1 MSLPYTPFDDG
12 YIRATQL
19 SALNDPYEA
28 FYCKKGLKELVKHF
42 DISSVYDSDEGEMGF
57 PKYIEKHKNRIGVIS
72 FTEAKDNLLMW
83 AHYANEHKGVV
94 AGFCTLDFDNG
105 MFSNLFQIPTSFTSA
120 LFEHKIFDGLPK
132 PVMYRKQPRY
142 RIDLFDFDYTH
153 IVADGAD
160 RILYEIFLQKSEEWI
175 YEKEHRIILRL
186 EQADKVK
193 IFDIDKLE
201 NKCVKNSIIN
211 SDWCTF
217 RRESDE
223 SFHEITLMDIDDEV
237 KRFVFAKALA
247 SLSSNKNNVYLF
259 NLKPNAI
266 SHCFLGLNSTFS
278 YQDAMKPYVN
288 SMGYYKVW
296 KATQNKEN
304 YTIEFKQLDGNEGL
318 S

>member
-1 MSLPYTPFDDG
+1 MSSPYTLFDDG

-42 DISSVYDSDEGEMGF
+42 DISSVFDFDDGKVSF
-57 PKYIEKHKNRIGVIS
+57 AKYVEKHKNQMGVIS

-105 MFSNLFQIPTSFTSA
+105 MFANLFQPPPSFTSA
-120 LFEHKIFDGLPK
+120 LFEHEIFDGIPK

-142 RIDLFDFDYTH
+142 RIDRFDFDYTH
-153 IVADGAD
+153 IIADGAD
-160 RILYEIFLQKSEEWI
+160 RILYEIFLQKSEEWM

-193 IFDIDKLE
+193 IFDIHTLGNEDI
-201 NKCVKNSIIN
+201 KNLIIN

-217 RRESDE
+217 TDKG
-223 SFHEITLMDIDDEV
+223 FYEITLMDITDEAI
-237 KRFVFAKALA
+237 RFAVAKALA
-247 SLSSNKNNVYLF
+247 SLSANKNNVYLF
-259 NLKPNAI
+259 KLKPNAI
-266 SHCFLGLNSTFS
+266 SHCLLGLNSTLS
-278 YQDAMKPYVN
+278 YQDVMKKYVN
-288 SMGYYKVW
+288 SVGYYEVW
-296 KATQNKEN
+296 KSTQNKEN
-304 YTIEFKQLDGNEGL
+304 YTIEFKQLHGNEGL